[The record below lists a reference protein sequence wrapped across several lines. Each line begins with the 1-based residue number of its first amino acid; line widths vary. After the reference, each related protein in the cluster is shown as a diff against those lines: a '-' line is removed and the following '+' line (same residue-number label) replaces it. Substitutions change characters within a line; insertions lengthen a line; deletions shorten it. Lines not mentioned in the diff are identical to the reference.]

1 MLCDF
6 TDIIS
11 KNNSIN
17 SASTLCKKIL
27 SETGFA
33 MLPGSNFGIDDE
45 ELITRIAFVDF
56 DGEKAL
62 QHLKHNSKI
71 KDSDFKTLFPK
82 IKGGINKLKVWI
94 NQQKN

>member
-1 MLCDF
+1 MMKILKINFNLDSAKKDF
-6 TDIIS
+6 VKS
-11 KNNSIN
+11 
-17 SASTLCKKIL
+17 L